1 MPTGTFPTEGQRRTD
16 TRDKSQSVIEPMR
29 LQNKLALVTGGS
41 RGIGRAVVERLAL
54 EGANVVFVYQSNGE
68 AAESLVERS
77 VARRGK
83 AFARCRPTC
92 AMRRGPSRSSRRSSR
107 RENRLDILV
116 NSAGIVR
123 DGLMGA
129 MLADQWR
136 DVLETNLF
144 GTYNYCRAVAQ
155 QMMYQRS
162 GSVVN
167 LSSTAAEFASRGQV
181 NYAASKGGID
191 GLTRAMAKEFA
202 QRKVRVNAVAPG
214 MIETD
219 MSKAVRGLVGDK
231 IKEIIPLKRIGTPA
245 EVAAVV
251 AFLASD
257 DAAYMTGQVLRVDGG
272 LSLGGY

>member
-1 MPTGTFPTEGQRRTD
+1 
-16 TRDKSQSVIEPMR
+16 MR
-29 LQNKLALVTGGS
+29 LSGKIALVTGGS
-41 RGIGRAVVERLAL
+41 RGIGRAVVERLAG
-54 EGANVVFVYQSNGE
+54 EGAVVTFLYQSSQQ
-68 AAESLVERS
+68 AAEGLAAELAGQGRPAEAVQADVRDP
-77 VARRGK
+77 ARAQQVVDQVVQKHG
-83 AFARCRPTC
+83 
-92 AMRRGPSRSSRRSSR
+92 
-107 RENRLDILV
+107 RLDVLI

-123 DGLMGA
+123 DGLLGA
-129 MLADQWR
+129 MLPEQWQ
-136 DVLETNLF
+136 DVIETNLF
-144 GTYNYCRAVAQ
+144 GTYHYCRAVAQ
-155 QMMYQRS
+155 QMMYQRG
-162 GSVVN
+162 GSIVN
-167 LSSTAAEFASRGQV
+167 LSSTASEFPSRGQV

-231 IKEIIPLKRIGTPA
+231 LKEIIPLKRIGTPA

-257 DAAYMTGQVLRVDGG
+257 DAAYVTGQVLRVDGG